1 MEGKNFWKASLL
13 VFILFVSIGLFGTGY
28 GLVLN
33 LVSADTYE
41 RIKNQLNSIFVI
53 NAILIFVL
61 MILALMFIQSDP
73 SMFQPYILIT
83 THLSLLISLLSVSYS
98 VLRVTN

>member
-13 VFILFVSIGLFGTGY
+13 VFILAVMIGLFGTGY

-41 RIKNQLNSIFVI
+41 KIKNQLNSIFVI

-61 MILALMFIQSDP
+61 MVLSLMFIQSDP

-83 THLSLLISLLSVSYS
+83 THLSLLISLLSISYS